1 MQSIFYPLEQLYKFL
16 YLSVYDITGDYGIAL
31 ILLSLFIYIILF
43 PFNQKAQQIQNAER
57 EVQSIIAPQIEEI
70 KRRFHGKEQYEKIQR
85 LYHRYAYHPIYAIRS
100 AAGIVLQIP
109 FFVAARSM
117 LYALPDIKGVQWGII
132 QDLGKPDQLLAGIN
146 LLPFVMTFITVLY
159 AFVMPKLTKKEI
171 TQTVIIGFIFL
182 IILYPAP
189 SALLIFWTWNLLWS
203 LLHCLFFDRLQWFN
217 EYIERVRDFVAENEL
232 AFHIIFA
239 LALTVGLFV
248 PTEVYI
254 KNASQLWY
262 SFKSVFCYFIEDT
275 VKYFI
280 VLLFVYVVFRNKK
293 IRGIYLSVLLG
304 LLFGVFLQS
313 YVIGVKYGLFDGHE
327 IDWDSYTTIGLLNTF
342 VWLFCLIET
351 FVSFKRF
358 RFDLDR
364 IKKHVKPVIF
374 VIVVIQCIA
383 LLINL
388 KNNPLPET
396 AFVTKKSM
404 NVLTTEK
411 MYHVSSK
418 DNIIVFLLDAFDA
431 SVFER
436 IVEKDLTELDELRDF
451 TFYPDTTS
459 VFGYTHN
466 SLPQILTGKTY
477 YNDMPFE
484 EYLDTAWHN
493 NLYYEKL
500 KSNNYDIGIYTE
512 GTLISK
518 NAPAENLIHEEI
530 RFDKKSMKGLNNLAL
545 FRMAPH
551 YIKKWFY
558 DYNPNEWIDLLTNRN
573 VQVYSENDMKFYLE
587 LKKGL
592 ISENDKNCFRFYHL
606 VGAHFPYIYN
616 REMEYIAEDEKGNEY
631 DQCIGV
637 LKIVK
642 EYIRQMKQKRIFDDS
657 TFVIMADHGF
667 HNQIGSRPLL
677 CIKQPRSV
685 NKQIIISNEPISFAQ
700 FLPMILPHIG
710 SINKD
715 KTFAERVRKYYLQQE
730 RDFIE
735 YSIVGNAK
743 DLSSWHKGKVLKS
756 WYKKQDSFYVLGT
769 EIDCTDKNRDFE
781 KYQGNGWFIKPD
793 PYGTFSVGASSD
805 MIFKIKDY
813 HNQNL
818 KFSFIAGAWVGDL
831 PYRTGKVYVNEHFVS
846 EIVLDGNY
854 NKYTFKIEPSMF
866 KGNEIKLRVDID
878 HSGIAVKEGLQDLG
892 VLWLKL
898 RIDEED

>member
-1 MQSIFYPLEQLYKFL
+1 MFLYNYIIHPIEIFYKVI
-16 YLSVYDITGDYGIAL
+16 YLMLAEWLGSYGIAIIAL
-31 ILLSLFIYIILF
+31 SFLSFVLLY
-43 PFNQKAQQIQNAER
+43 PFTRKAYQIQQEELYLQKILQEQIKDIKANYSGAE
-57 EVQSIIAPQIEEI
+57 Q
-70 KRRFHGKEQYEKIQR
+70 FDKIQR
-85 LYHRYAYHPIYAIRS
+85 LYDRYSYHPVMAVRS
-100 AAGIVLQIP
+100 VFGLLIQLPFLLAVFYMLSNCTEIQGISWGVIP
-109 FFVAARSM
+109 N
-117 LYALPDIKGVQWGII
+117 
-132 QDLGKPDQLLAGIN
+132 LGKPDALLHGIN
-146 LLPFVMTFITVLY
+146 LLPFAMAFVSVIY
-159 AFVMPKLTKKEI
+159 AFIVPNFDKKQI
-171 TQTVIIGFIFL
+171 VQTVIIAIFFL
-182 IILYPAP
+182 VLLYSAP
-189 SALLIFWTWNLLWS
+189 SALLIFWTCNLFWS
-203 LLHCLFFDRLQWFN
+203 LLDSVFGKK
-217 EYIERVRDFVAENEL
+217 IEWLREFVSDNEL

-239 LALTVGLFV
+239 LALTVGLLV
-248 PTEVYI
+248 PLEVYI
-254 KNASQLWY
+254 NNASQLWF
-262 SFKSVFCYFIEDT
+262 SIKDIL
-275 VKYFI
+275 KYFLTDTAKYF
-280 VLLFVYVVFRNKK
+280 VLLMFVYVVFGFKK
-293 IRGIYLSVLLG
+293 IKCLYLSILLG
-304 LLFGVFLQS
+304 MLFGVFLQS
-313 YVIGVKYGLFDGHE
+313 YVIGIDYGLFDGHE
-327 IDWDSYTTIGLLNTF
+327 IAWEKYAKEGLLNTF
-342 VWLFCLIET
+342 IWLFCLGET
-351 FVSFKRF
+351 FVVFKRF
-358 RFDLDR
+358 KFDLEKL
-364 IKKHVKPVIF
+364 KKYVKPVTF
-374 VIVVIQCIA
+374 GIVVIQCIA
-383 LLINL
+383 LMFAL
-388 KNNPLPET
+388 KNNPLPDN
-396 AFVTKKSM
+396 AFRSKDSI
-404 NVLTTEK
+404 NVLTTK
-411 MYHVSSK
+411 DMFTISSK

-700 FLPMILPHIG
+700 FLPMILPQIG

-793 PYGTFSVGASSD
+793 PYGTFSVGSSSD

>member
-1 MQSIFYPLEQLYKFL
+1 MFLYNYIIHPIEIFYKVI
-16 YLSVYDITGDYGIAL
+16 YLLLAEWLGSYGIAIIAL
-31 ILLSLFIYIILF
+31 SFLSFVLLY
-43 PFNQKAQQIQNAER
+43 PFTRKAYQIQQEELHLQKILQEQIKDIKANYSGAE
-57 EVQSIIAPQIEEI
+57 Q
-70 KRRFHGKEQYEKIQR
+70 FDKIQR
-85 LYHRYAYHPIYAIRS
+85 LYDRYSYHPIMSVRS
-100 AAGIVLQIP
+100 VFGLLTQLPFLLAVFYMLSNCTEIQGISWGVIP
-109 FFVAARSM
+109 N
-117 LYALPDIKGVQWGII
+117 
-132 QDLGKPDQLLAGIN
+132 LGKPDALLHGIN
-146 LLPFVMTFITVLY
+146 LLPFAMAFVSVIY
-159 AFVMPKLTKKEI
+159 AFIVPNFDKKQI
-171 TQTVIIGFIFL
+171 IQTVVISVLFL
-182 IILYPAP
+182 LLLYSAP
-189 SALLIFWTWNLLWS
+189 SALLIFWTCNLFWS
-203 LLHCLFFDRLQWFN
+203 LLESVFGKKLEWLRGFISD
-217 EYIERVRDFVAENEL
+217 NEL
-232 AFHIIFA
+232 AFHIVFA
-239 LALTVGLFV
+239 LALTVGLLV
-248 PTEVYI
+248 PLEVYI
-254 KNASQLWY
+254 NNASQLWF
-262 SFKSVFCYFIEDT
+262 SIKDIL
-275 VKYFI
+275 KYFLTDTAKYF
-280 VLLFVYVVFRNKK
+280 VLLLFVYVVFWFKK
-293 IRGIYLSVLLG
+293 IKCLYLSILLG
-304 LLFGVFLQS
+304 MLFGVFLQS
-313 YVIGVKYGLFDGHE
+313 YVIGIDYGLFDGHE
-327 IDWDSYTTIGLLNTF
+327 IAWEKYAKEGLLNTF
-342 VWLFCLIET
+342 IWLFCLGET
-351 FVSFKRF
+351 FVVFKRF
-358 RFDLDR
+358 KFDLEKL
-364 IKKHVKPVIF
+364 KKYVKPVTF
-374 VIVVIQCIA
+374 GIVVIQCIA
-383 LLINL
+383 LMFAL
-388 KNNPLPET
+388 KNNPLPDN
-396 AFVTKKSM
+396 AFRRKDYI
-404 NVLTTEK
+404 NVLTTK
-411 MYHVSSK
+411 DMFTISSK

-484 EYLDTAWHN
+484 EYLDTAWQN
-493 NLYYEKL
+493 NFYYEKL

-512 GTLISK
+512 GTFISK
-518 NAPAENLIHEEI
+518 NAPAENLINEEI
-530 RFDKKSMKGLNNLAL
+530 RFDKKSMKGLNNLAI

-573 VQVYSENDMKFYLE
+573 VQVYSENDMGFYLE
-587 LKKGL
+587 LKKGMHT
-592 ISENDKNCFRFYHL
+592 EHDKNCFRFYHL

-616 REMEYIAEDEKGNEY
+616 REMEHIAEGEKGNEY
-631 DQCIGV
+631 DQCIGI

-642 EYIRQMKQKRIFDDS
+642 EYIRQMKEKRKFDDS

-677 CIKQPRSV
+677 CIKQPRSN

-700 FLPMILPHIG
+700 FLPMILPQVG

-715 KTFAERVRKYYLQQE
+715 KTLADRVRKYYLQQE
-730 RDFIE
+730 RDLIE
-735 YSIVGNAK
+735 YNVVGNAK